1 MFVFSTDS
9 TENLQ
14 RVFSTEDA
22 YKGYTKLTRD
32 LVMGNALFDYDED
45 GNRFEITKKEAN
57 AKVRKVLL
65 DIYGLNEETVKSEKR
80 RNRARA
86 QHDFECFEI
95 IESDVDFKI
104 NEGFANDEWFDRFV
118 EEHNLKLGDD
128 EEFETKKDIML
139 LVAEI
144 SGDHHDLTMQ
154 YLGENEK
161 FKVHTK
167 KHGVRIGRDIDL
179 ILLGRVDY
187 TELVDKISEA
197 YIYDIKEIC
206 YTAVYSA
213 AEKLPSNTQFN
224 ITGALDKGK
233 FDQLIEDVQV
243 ANNSDVFIMGTKM
256 ALKKLNAL
264 SDINWRSA
272 SQKEDVAHSGRLG
285 DYEGTEMLEIPQRFV
300 KNDTTKKLF
309 DNNMLLIFPTT
320 DDKFVKLLRRGE
332 VEIVEKGENKADLAD
347 DYRSQEVQEEYGVV
361 TVASQF
367 FGRYLVEE

>member
-1 MFVFSTDS
+1 MLTFS
-9 TENLQ
+9 ENLQ
-14 RVFSTEDA
+14 KVFSTEDA
-22 YKGYTKLTRD
+22 YKGYRKMTRD
-32 LVMGNALFDYDED
+32 LVSGNTLFDYDED

-57 AKVRKVLL
+57 AKVRNVFLKL
-65 DIYGLNEETVKSEKR
+65 YGLDEKTVKSDKLR
-80 RNRARA
+80 KRARKA
-86 QHDFECFEI
+86 HDDMVFEI
-95 IESDVDFKI
+95 MESDVDFKV
-104 NEGFANDEWFDRFV
+104 NEGFQNDEWFDRFV
-118 EEHNLKLGDD
+118 EEHNIALGDD
-128 EEFETKKDIML
+128 EEFETKNDIML

-154 YLGENEK
+154 YLGENET

-167 KHGVRIGRDIDL
+167 KYGVRIGRDIDL

-197 YIYDIKEIC
+197 FIDNIKELC
-206 YTAVYSA
+206 YVAVYTA

-224 ITGALDKGK
+224 ITGALVKGT

-243 ANNSDVFIMGTKM
+243 ANNSDVFIMGTRM

-300 KNDTTKKLF
+300 KNDTSKKLF

-332 VEIVEKGENKADLAD
+332 VEITEKGENKADLAD
-347 DYRSQEVQEEYGVV
+347 DYRSYEVQEEYGVA
-361 TVASQF
+361 TIASQF